1 MGGYMARSLGASRLR
16 SLAFLGVVV
25 YAVILMAG
33 AFEHHELLC
42 ELKTPQHCTACAA
55 NQLGS
60 DPPTPTLPGRR
71 QLTDAGRAVSIDL
84 DADGTVLTTRRTGRS
99 PPAHS

>member
-1 MGGYMARSLGASRLR
+1 MARALGDRRWR
-16 SLAFLGVVV
+16 SLAFVGVVL
-25 YAVILMAG
+25 YAVLLMAG

-55 NQLGS
+55 NQLGC
-60 DPPTPTLPGRR
+60 DPPSPALPGNR
-71 QLTDAGRAVSIDL
+71 QLADAGRAVSIDL
-84 DADGTVLTTRRTGRS
+84 DADGTLLTARRTGRS